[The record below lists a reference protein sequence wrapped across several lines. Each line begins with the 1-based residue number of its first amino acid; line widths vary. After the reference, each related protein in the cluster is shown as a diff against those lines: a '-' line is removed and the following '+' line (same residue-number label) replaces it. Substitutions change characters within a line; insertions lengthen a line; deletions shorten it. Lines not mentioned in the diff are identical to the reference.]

1 MVPMTIKSKFFYFL
15 QLSFLIC
22 LLIFPFKKVES
33 KSGSIHKKK
42 NKTASQICDRTA
54 SEDLDAYLD
63 RFQLHLKKEYSRL
76 IQDYFHKHRGIIA
89 NRRETELVVKVKIDS
104 NGNVLSATINRS
116 SDEEKLDQLIVDLIS
131 EKSPFPPP
139 KKLCEDILDA
149 GILVKFIV
157 NNTTYQ
163 RYESYVKP

>member
-1 MVPMTIKSKFFYFL
+1 MKIKLKSIYFL
-15 QLSFLIC
+15 QLSLLIT

-33 KSGSIHKKK
+33 KSGSIQKKK
-42 NKTASQICDRTA
+42 NKTVSQICDRTA

-76 IQDYFHKHRGIIA
+76 IQDYFHKHRGVIA
-89 NRRETELVVKVKIDS
+89 NRRETELEVKVKIDS
-104 NGNVLSATINRS
+104 NGNVLAAKITRS
-116 SDEEKLDQLIVDLIS
+116 SEEEKLDQLIVDLIS
-131 EKSPFPPP
+131 KKSPFPPP

-157 NNTTYQ
+157 NNTTY
-163 RYESYVKP
+163 K